1 MRKPTEEYLSELG
14 NVRDEYE
21 LALEGSVD
29 LVYSNGRP
37 DKVYD
42 EVLKYRKTNCTLT
55 VNDHDQL
62 YKIYIL
68 THSRMRYNMTLLTIY
83 FG

>member
-1 MRKPTEEYLSELG
+1 MREPTEEYLSELG

-21 LALEGSVD
+21 LALEGSVV

-42 EVLKYRKTNCTLT
+42 EVLKYRKKKLHY
-55 VNDHDQL
+55 D
-62 YKIYIL
+62 
-68 THSRMRYNMTLLTIY
+68 S
-83 FG
+83 

>member
-29 LVYSNGRP
+29 LVYSNGGP

-42 EVLKYRKTNCTLT
+42 EVLKYRKNKL
-55 VNDHDQL
+55 
-62 YKIYIL
+62 
-68 THSRMRYNMTLLTIY
+68 HSNS
-83 FG
+83 

>member
-1 MRKPTEEYLSELG
+1 MRKPTVEYLSELG

-37 DKVYD
+37 GKVYD
-42 EVLKYRKTNCTLT
+42 EVLKYRKNRELHSDS
-55 VNDHDQL
+55 DHDQL
-62 YKIYIL
+62 YKSI
-68 THSRMRYNMTLLTIY
+68 
-83 FG
+83 F

>member
-1 MRKPTEEYLSELG
+1 MPGLEATVRKPTEEYLSELG
-14 NVRDEYE
+14 KVRDEYE

-42 EVLKYRKTNCTLT
+42 EVLKYRKNKL
-55 VNDHDQL
+55 
-62 YKIYIL
+62 
-68 THSRMRYNMTLLTIY
+68 HSDS
-83 FG
+83 